1 MISPSFVEKYVID
14 SERFG
19 PTMSD
24 EVEQELE
31 RLKREKVVSEQTA
44 ALYLSDLRKVLDE
57 EAEARGGEENR

>member
-1 MISPSFVEKYVID
+1 VEKYLIN

-19 PTMSD
+19 HTMSD

-57 EAEARGGEENR
+57 ESEARGNKEDK